1 MLLNQDFNRNFK
13 YTIGLIAISAVVAFF
28 IFGQEVAI
36 SIVLGGATTLWGMSH
51 LAKQNR
57 KMIQADGIK
66 RTRSTGYVIRFLLY
80 GIVLVMSHFSD
91 SLNLYGTFY
100 GLMTFKIC
108 LYTLSIY
115 KLSVGGKK
123 HE

>member
-1 MLLNQDFNRNFK
+1 MSLNHDFNQNFK
-13 YTIGLIAISAVVAFF
+13 YTIGLIGLSSVVAFF
-28 IFGQEVAI
+28 IFGREVAI

-57 KMIQADGIK
+57 KLIQADGIK
-66 RTRSTGYVIRFLLY
+66 KTRSSGYIIRFLLY
-80 GIVLVMSHFSD
+80 GIVLVMSHYSE

-108 LYTLSIY
+108 FYTQSIY
-115 KLSVGGKK
+115 RLSFGGKK